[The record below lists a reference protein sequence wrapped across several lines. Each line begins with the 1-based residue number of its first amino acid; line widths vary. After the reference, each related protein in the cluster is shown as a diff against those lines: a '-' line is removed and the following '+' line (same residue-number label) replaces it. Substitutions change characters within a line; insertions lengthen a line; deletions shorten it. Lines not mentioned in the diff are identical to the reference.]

1 MRIDGMRVE
10 DVELSEIAESF
21 GTPCYVYS
29 QAKLESGWNAYA
41 TAFSNLGGS
50 IYYSVK
56 ANSNIAILALMAK
69 LGAGFDIVSGGELH
83 RVLTAG
89 GDANKI
95 VFSGV
100 GKSEWE
106 ITNALEEGVFCINVE
121 SEGELHQVQRVA
133 EQLGKRA
140 SIGIRV
146 NPDID
151 AKTHPHIATGLQEAK
166 FGVPIEQ
173 ALGLY
178 RKAVQMGN
186 IDVSGVAVHIGS
198 QVLSLEPFKEALERV
213 LDLVESLQSDGI
225 SVRQIDLGGG
235 LGVRYRDELPPTPEQ
250 YSTSIADVLRD
261 RGVGISVSVEPG
273 RSITAKVGMLL
284 CKVEYIKQSS
294 TKNFAIVDAAMNDLI
309 RPALY
314 DAWMEISAVQD
325 SDEPERIYDVVGPVC
340 ETGDF
345 LGKSRK
351 LRIGAG
357 DLLVVRDA
365 GAYGAAMMS
374 NYNSRL
380 RPAEVLVSGNQMHL
394 IRERDL
400 MEDLIGKEE
409 IPSHIL

>member
-1 MRIDGMRVE
+1 MFVIVMNY
-10 DVELSEIAESF
+10 LQHLNNIANSIAE
-21 GTPCYVYS
+21 
-29 QAKLESGWNAYA
+29 
-41 TAFSNLGGS
+41 
-50 IYYSVK
+50 
-56 ANSNIAILALMAK
+56 
-69 LGAGFDIVSGGELH
+69 
-83 RVLTAG
+83 
-89 GDANKI
+89 
-95 VFSGV
+95 
-100 GKSEWE
+100 
-106 ITNALEEGVFCINVE
+106 
-121 SEGELHQVQRVA
+121 
-133 EQLGKRA
+133 
-140 SIGIRV
+140 
-146 NPDID
+146 
-151 AKTHPHIATGLQEAK
+151 
-166 FGVPIEQ
+166 
-173 ALGLY
+173 
-178 RKAVQMGN
+178 
-186 IDVSGVAVHIGS
+186 
-198 QVLSLEPFKEALERV
+198 
-213 LDLVESLQSDGI
+213 
-225 SVRQIDLGGG
+225 
-235 LGVRYRDELPPTPEQ
+235 
-250 YSTSIADVLRD
+250 VLRD
-261 RGVGISVSVEPG
+261 RGVDISVSVEPG

-314 DAWMEISAVQD
+314 DAWMEISAVQE

-351 LRIGAG
+351 LRIGVG

>member
-1 MRIDGMRVE
+1 MRFDGMRVE

-121 SEGELHQVQRVA
+121 SEGELHRVQRVA

-140 SIGIRV
+140 SISIRV

-173 ALGLY
+173 ALRLY

-235 LGVRYRDELPPTPEQ
+235 LGVRYRDESPPTPEQ
-250 YSTSIADVLRD
+250 YSESIAEVLRD
-261 RGVGISVSVEPG
+261 RGVDISVSVEPG

-314 DAWMEISAVQD
+314 DAWMEITAVQD

-380 RPAEVLVSGNQMHL
+380 RPAEVLVSGNQIHL

>member
-121 SEGELHQVQRVA
+121 SEGELHRVQRVA

-173 ALGLY
+173 ALRLY

-235 LGVRYRDELPPTPEQ
+235 LGVRYRDESPPTPEQ
-250 YSTSIADVLRD
+250 YSESIAEVLRD
-261 RGVGISVSVEPG
+261 RGVDISVSVEPG

-314 DAWMEISAVQD
+314 DAWMEISAVQE

-351 LRIGAG
+351 LRIGVG

>member
-1 MRIDGMRVE
+1 MRFDGMRVE

-29 QAKLESGWNAYA
+29 QEKLESGWNAYA

-89 GDANKI
+89 GDADKI

-121 SEGELHQVQRVA
+121 SEGELHRVQRVA

-380 RPAEVLVSGNQMHL
+380 RPAEILVSGNQMHL

>member
-10 DVELSEIAESF
+10 DVELSDIAESF

-29 QAKLESGWNAYA
+29 QARLESSWNAYA

-121 SEGELHQVQRVA
+121 SEGELHRVQRVA
-133 EQLGKRA
+133 EQLCKRA
-140 SIGIRV
+140 SISIRV

-173 ALGLY
+173 ALRLY

-225 SVRQIDLGGG
+225 IVRQIDLGGG
-235 LGVRYRDELPPTPEQ
+235 LGVRYRDESPPTPEQ
-250 YSTSIADVLRD
+250 YSESIAEVLRD
-261 RGVGISVSVEPG
+261 RGVDISVSVEPG

-314 DAWMEISAVQD
+314 DAWMEISAVQE

-351 LRIGAG
+351 LRIGVG

-380 RPAEVLVSGNQMHL
+380 RPAEILVSGNQMHL

>member
-89 GDANKI
+89 GDADKI

-100 GKSEWE
+100 GKSELE
-106 ITNALEEGVFCINVE
+106 ITNALKEGVFCINVE
-121 SEGELHQVQRVA
+121 SEGELHRVQRVA

-173 ALGLY
+173 ALRLY

-250 YSTSIADVLRD
+250 YSEFD
-261 RGVGISVSVEPG
+261 
-273 RSITAKVGMLL
+273 
-284 CKVEYIKQSS
+284 C
-294 TKNFAIVDAAMNDLI
+294 
-309 RPALY
+309 
-314 DAWMEISAVQD
+314 
-325 SDEPERIYDVVGPVC
+325 
-340 ETGDF
+340 
-345 LGKSRK
+345 
-351 LRIGAG
+351 
-357 DLLVVRDA
+357 
-365 GAYGAAMMS
+365 
-374 NYNSRL
+374 
-380 RPAEVLVSGNQMHL
+380 
-394 IRERDL
+394 
-400 MEDLIGKEE
+400 
-409 IPSHIL
+409 

>member
-89 GDANKI
+89 GDADKI

-121 SEGELHQVQRVA
+121 SEGELHRVQRVA

-173 ALGLY
+173 ALRLY

-235 LGVRYRDELPPTPEQ
+235 LGVRYRDESPPTPEQ
-250 YSTSIADVLRD
+250 YSESIAEVLRD
-261 RGVGISVSVEPG
+261 RGVDISVSVEPG

>member
-1 MRIDGMRVE
+1 MRFDGMRVE

-121 SEGELHQVQRVA
+121 SEGELHRVQRVA

-261 RGVGISVSVEPG
+261 RGVDISVSVEPG

-351 LRIGAG
+351 LRIGVG

-380 RPAEVLVSGNQMHL
+380 RPAEVLVSGNQIHL

>member
-89 GDANKI
+89 GDADKI

-121 SEGELHQVQRVA
+121 SEGELHRVQRVA

-173 ALGLY
+173 ALRLY

-380 RPAEVLVSGNQMHL
+380 RPAEVLVSGDQMHL

>member
-1 MRIDGMRVE
+1 MRFDGMRVE

-41 TAFSNLGGS
+41 TTFSNLGGS

-121 SEGELHQVQRVA
+121 SEGELHRVQRVA

-140 SIGIRV
+140 SISIRV

-173 ALGLY
+173 ALRLY
-178 RKAVQMGN
+178 RKAVPNGQ
-186 IDVSGVAVHIGS
+186 H
-198 QVLSLEPFKEALERV
+198 
-213 LDLVESLQSDGI
+213 
-225 SVRQIDLGGG
+225 
-235 LGVRYRDELPPTPEQ
+235 
-250 YSTSIADVLRD
+250 
-261 RGVGISVSVEPG
+261 
-273 RSITAKVGMLL
+273 
-284 CKVEYIKQSS
+284 
-294 TKNFAIVDAAMNDLI
+294 
-309 RPALY
+309 
-314 DAWMEISAVQD
+314 
-325 SDEPERIYDVVGPVC
+325 
-340 ETGDF
+340 
-345 LGKSRK
+345 
-351 LRIGAG
+351 
-357 DLLVVRDA
+357 
-365 GAYGAAMMS
+365 
-374 NYNSRL
+374 
-380 RPAEVLVSGNQMHL
+380 
-394 IRERDL
+394 
-400 MEDLIGKEE
+400 
-409 IPSHIL
+409 